1 MLAAATVGG
10 LLGMGLQRHRHGK
23 ERQEWEAESHRL
35 RRLALGQDPRTLSPA
50 AHTLPELQ
58 PQDLQ
63 PGGARPS
70 AARSLQAANNALAA
84 RILRLEGE
92 VRESRRRADG
102 LQARHSQ
109 TLGVLRRRLGLALEA
124 LDAGKISASELQR
137 LVEGLADADCPLTA
151 EAADGAPARGSV
163 VLKEGWQQKLLLGVD
178 AAEEAAAVFAGLGVQ
193 PHPVP
198 GLSEGQEVA
207 GDGKT
212 PKMPVCRTPERARK
226 ALRDHKDYENGMR
239 RVLFEEPREAAKA
252 LDDKPHAAPPPK
264 EEVAAKAL
272 KPPPAEGKE
281 NAGQLA
287 RMSSKVG
294 GLLGGRGAAA
304 AKPKKEKPAKKKKV
318 GIKVPAA
325 MDEFVMTSSP
335 HGGSLVLSRK

>member
-1 MLAAATVGG
+1 MLAAAAVGG
-10 LLGMGLQRHRHGK
+10 LVGMGLQRHRHGK

-58 PQDLQ
+58 P
-63 PGGARPS
+63 GGARPG

-92 VRESRRRADG
+92 LRESRRRADG
-102 LQARHSQ
+102 LQARHSE

-151 EAADGAPARGSV
+151 GAADGAPARGGV
-163 VLKEGWQQKLLLGVD
+163 VLQEGWQQKLLLGVD

-207 GDGKT
+207 GGGKT

-252 LDDKPHAAPPPK
+252 LGDKPHAAPPPK
-264 EEVAAKAL
+264 EEVAAKAP

-281 NAGQLA
+281 NAGRLE